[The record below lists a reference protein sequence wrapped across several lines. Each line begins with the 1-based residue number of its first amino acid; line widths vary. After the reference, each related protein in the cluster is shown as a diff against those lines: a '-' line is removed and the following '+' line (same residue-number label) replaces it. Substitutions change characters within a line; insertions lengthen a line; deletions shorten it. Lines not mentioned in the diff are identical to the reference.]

1 MELQLGKQKR
11 MMYARVFDRTEEE
24 TCSADAVVP
33 DALGDIGAI
42 VVTEGTFCLW
52 NLDFSDKSA
61 QIEGSIAA
69 DVVYAE
75 ENGALRSFPVELPV
89 KVHMSGDTLS
99 EDVRPWLRCTLTALD
114 ARAVNSRKVRVTA
127 RLSLCLRAYR
137 ETELALTDRIESDG
151 GAVFTRTETLCLQI
165 PVSVEEKTFTVSET
179 HRFASGQPEADRLL
193 CHTESVLFDEVRIAD
208 GRAVVQGRVRASV
221 SYLQQGQSCPVVE
234 TFETPFSQLLDC
246 PADAE
251 PCMVQASVSMTAAYL
266 NVSTAADGATLEAE
280 YHLVA
285 QAVCFGEVAA
295 ECVTDA
301 YCNTAELTLERC
313 TVPAGTVQPGEP
325 LRLTAEGTL
334 ACEAASLTV
343 VSRRA
348 VVCGLAEDGCDVLVR
363 LLVTDAEQ
371 RVSCMEK
378 RLRLPLESADGVRL
392 ELLSV
397 QPEEPAVTV
406 TADGF
411 LIRVAV
417 TARTAALQESGFRQ
431 VTGVTVQERV
441 CPYASVPSLTIVRWG
456 GEDLWT
462 LARRYCSS
470 EQLIRETN
478 GLTDDAAMA
487 EPPQYLLIP
496 KTQV

>member
-1 MELQLGKQKR
+1 MELQLGKQEHR
-11 MMYARVFDRTEEE
+11 MYTRIFDRIGEE
-24 TCSADAVVP
+24 TCSVDAVVP
-33 DALGDIGAI
+33 DALGDLSAL

-52 NLDFSDKSA
+52 NLAFSDKSA
-61 QIEGSIAA
+61 QIEGCVAA
-69 DVVYAE
+69 DVVYTE

-99 EDVRPWLRCTLTALD
+99 EDVRPWLRCTLAALD

-137 ETELALTDRIESDG
+137 ETELTLTERIECDG
-151 GAVFTRTETLCLQI
+151 GAVFTHTEPLRVHVPLA
-165 PVSVEEKTFTVSET
+165 VEEQTFTAT
-179 HRFASGQPEADRLL
+179 QMHRFTAGQPETDRLL
-193 CHTESVLFDEVRIAD
+193 CHTESVWLDEVRIAD

-251 PCMVQASVSMTAAYL
+251 PCMVQASVSLTAAYL

-301 YCNTAELTLERC
+301 YCNTAQLQLEC
-313 TVPAGTVQPGEP
+313 ETIPAGTVQPAEP
-325 LRLTAEGTL
+325 LHLTAEGAI
-334 ACEAASLTV
+334 ACDAAALTV
-343 VSRRA
+343 RA
-348 VVCGLAEDGCDVLVR
+348 QRAELCGAAADGCDVLVH

-371 RVSCMEK
+371 RVSCLEK
-378 RLRLPLESADGVRL
+378 RLHLPLETDGSGRA
-392 ELLSV
+392 ELLYAL
-397 QPEEPAVTV
+397 PEAPAVTA

-411 LIRVAV
+411 QLRAAV
-417 TARTAALQESGFRQ
+417 TVGLVRFCPSAFRQ
-431 VTGVTVQERV
+431 VTGVTAQERSS
-441 CPYASVPSLTIVRWG
+441 PYAAVPSLTIVRWD
-456 GEDLWT
+456 GEDLWQ
-462 LARRYCSS
+462 LSKRYCSS
-470 EQLIRETN
+470 ERCIRETN
-478 GLTDDAAMA
+478 GLLDDDTPA
-487 EPPQYLLIP
+487 ELPQYLLIP
-496 KTQV
+496 KTEA

>member
-1 MELQLGKQKR
+1 
-11 MMYARVFDRTEEE
+11 MYTRIFDRIGEE
-24 TCSADAVVP
+24 TCSVDAVVP
-33 DALGDIGAI
+33 DALGDLSAL

-52 NLDFSDKSA
+52 NLAFSDKSA
-61 QIEGSIAA
+61 QIEGCVAA
-69 DVVYAE
+69 DVVYTE

-99 EDVRPWLRCTLTALD
+99 EDVRPWLRCTLAALD

-137 ETELALTDRIESDG
+137 ETELTLTERIESDG
-151 GAVFTRTETLCLQI
+151 GAVFTHTEPLCVHVPLA
-165 PVSVEEKTFTVSET
+165 VEEQTFTAT
-179 HRFASGQPEADRLL
+179 QMHRFTAGQPETDRLL

-251 PCMVQASVSMTAAYL
+251 PCMVQASVSLTAAYL

-301 YCNTAELTLERC
+301 YCNTAQLQLEC
-313 TVPAGTVQPGEP
+313 ETIPAGTVQPAEP
-325 LRLTAEGTL
+325 LHLTAEGAI
-334 ACEAASLTV
+334 ACDAAALTV
-343 VSRRA
+343 RA
-348 VVCGLAEDGCDVLVR
+348 QRAELCGAAADGCDVLVH

-371 RVSCMEK
+371 RVSCLEK
-378 RLRLPLESADGVRL
+378 RLHLPLETDGSGRA
-392 ELLSV
+392 ELLYV
-397 QPEEPAVTV
+397 LPEAPAVTA

-411 LIRVAV
+411 QLRAAV
-417 TARTAALQESGFRQ
+417 TVGLVRFCPSAFRQ
-431 VTGVTVQERV
+431 VTGVTVQERSS
-441 CPYASVPSLTIVRWG
+441 PYAAVPSLTIVRWN
-456 GEDLWT
+456 GEDLWQ
-462 LARRYCSS
+462 LSKRYCSS
-470 EQLIRETN
+470 ERRIRETN
-478 GLTDDAAMA
+478 GLLDDDTPA
-487 EPPQYLLIP
+487 ELPQYLLIP
-496 KTQV
+496 KTEA

>member
-1 MELQLGKQKR
+1 MELQLGKQEHR
-11 MMYARVFDRTEEE
+11 MYTRIFDRIGEE
-24 TCSADAVVP
+24 TCSVDAVVP
-33 DALGDIGAI
+33 DALGDLSAL

-52 NLDFSDKSA
+52 NLAFSDKSA
-61 QIEGSIAA
+61 QIEGCVAA
-69 DVVYAE
+69 DVVYTE

-99 EDVRPWLRCTLTALD
+99 EDVRPWLRCTLAALD

-137 ETELALTDRIESDG
+137 ETELTLTERIESDD
-151 GAVFTRTETLCLQI
+151 GAVFTHTEPLCVHVPLA
-165 PVSVEEKTFTVSET
+165 VEEQTFTAT
-179 HRFASGQPEADRLL
+179 QMHRFTAGQPETDRLL

-251 PCMVQASVSMTAAYL
+251 PCMVQASVSLTAAYL

-285 QAVCFGEVAA
+285 QAVCFGVVAA

-301 YCNTAELTLERC
+301 YCNTAQLQLEC
-313 TVPAGTVQPGEP
+313 ETIPAGTVQPAEP
-325 LRLTAEGTL
+325 LHLTAEGMI
-334 ACEAASLTV
+334 ACDAAALTV
-343 VSRRA
+343 RA
-348 VVCGLAEDGCDVLVR
+348 QRAELCGAAADGCDVLVH

-371 RVSCMEK
+371 RVSCLEK
-378 RLRLPLESADGVRL
+378 RLHLPLETDGSGRA
-392 ELLSV
+392 ELLYAL
-397 QPEEPAVTV
+397 PEAPAVTA

-411 LIRVAV
+411 QLRAAV
-417 TARTAALQESGFRQ
+417 TVGVVRFCPSAFRQ

-441 CPYASVPSLTIVRWG
+441 CPYAAVPSLTIVRWN
-456 GEDLWT
+456 GEDLWQ
-462 LARRYCSS
+462 LSKRYCSS
-470 EQLIRETN
+470 ERCIRETN
-478 GLTDDAAMA
+478 GLLDDDTPA
-487 EPPQYLLIP
+487 ELPQYLLIP
-496 KTQV
+496 KTEV

>member
-1 MELQLGKQKR
+1 MELQLGKQEHR
-11 MMYARVFDRTEEE
+11 MYTRIFDRIGEE
-24 TCSADAVVP
+24 TCSVDAVVP
-33 DALGDIGAI
+33 DALGDLSAL

-52 NLDFSDKSA
+52 NLAFSDKSA
-61 QIEGSIAA
+61 QIEGCVAA
-69 DVVYAE
+69 DVVYTE

-99 EDVRPWLRCTLTALD
+99 EDVRPWLRCTLAALD
-114 ARAVNSRKVRVTA
+114 ARVVNSRKVRVTA

-137 ETELALTDRIESDG
+137 ETELTLTERIESDG
-151 GAVFTRTETLCLQI
+151 GAVFTHTEPLCVHVPLA
-165 PVSVEEKTFTVSET
+165 VEEQTFTAT
-179 HRFASGQPEADRLL
+179 QMHRFTAGQPETDRLL

-251 PCMVQASVSMTAAYL
+251 PCMVQASVSLTAAYL

-301 YCNTAELTLERC
+301 YCNTAQLQLEC
-313 TVPAGTVQPGEP
+313 ETIPAGTMQPAEP
-325 LRLTAEGTL
+325 LHLTAEGAI
-334 ACEAASLTV
+334 ACDAAALTV
-343 VSRRA
+343 RA
-348 VVCGLAEDGCDVLVR
+348 QRAELCGAAADGCDVLVH

-371 RVSCMEK
+371 RVSCLEK
-378 RLRLPLESADGVRL
+378 RLHLQIETGGTRG
-392 ELLSV
+392 ELLYAL
-397 QPEEPAVTV
+397 PETPTVTA

-411 LIRVAV
+411 HLRAAV
-417 TARTAALQESGFRQ
+417 TVGVARFCPSEFRQ

-441 CPYASVPSLTIVRWG
+441 CPYAAVPSLTIVRWN
-456 GEDLWT
+456 GEDLWQ
-462 LARRYCSS
+462 LSKRYCSS
-470 EQLIRETN
+470 ERCIRETN
-478 GLTDDAAMA
+478 GLLDDDTPA
-487 EPPQYLLIP
+487 ELPQYLLIP
-496 KTQV
+496 KTEA

>member
-1 MELQLGKQKR
+1 MELQLGKQEHR
-11 MMYARVFDRTEEE
+11 MYTRIFDRIGEE
-24 TCSADAVVP
+24 TCSVDAVVP
-33 DALGDIGAI
+33 DALGDLSAL

-52 NLDFSDKSA
+52 NLAFSDKSA
-61 QIEGSIAA
+61 QIEGCVAA
-69 DVVYAE
+69 DVVYTE

-99 EDVRPWLRCTLTALD
+99 EDVRPWLRCTLAALD

-137 ETELALTDRIESDG
+137 ETELTLTERIESDG
-151 GAVFTRTETLCLQI
+151 GAVFTHTEPLCVHVPLA
-165 PVSVEEKTFTVSET
+165 VEEQTFTAT
-179 HRFASGQPEADRLL
+179 QMHRFTTGQPETDRLL

-251 PCMVQASVSMTAAYL
+251 PCMVQASVSLTAAYL

-301 YCNTAELTLERC
+301 YCNTAQLQLEC
-313 TVPAGTVQPGEP
+313 ETIPSGTVQPAEP
-325 LRLTAEGTL
+325 LHLTAEGMI
-334 ACEAASLTV
+334 ACDAAALTV
-343 VSRRA
+343 RA
-348 VVCGLAEDGCDVLVR
+348 QRAELCGAAADGCDVLVH

-371 RVSCMEK
+371 RVSCLEK
-378 RLRLPLESADGVRL
+378 RLHLPLETDGSGRA
-392 ELLSV
+392 ELLYAL
-397 QPEEPAVTV
+397 PEAPAVTA

-411 LIRVAV
+411 QLRAAV
-417 TARTAALQESGFRQ
+417 TVGLVRFCPSAFRQ
-431 VTGVTVQERV
+431 VTGVTAQERSS
-441 CPYASVPSLTIVRWG
+441 PYAAVPSLTIVRWN
-456 GEDLWT
+456 GEDLWQ
-462 LARRYCSS
+462 LSKRYCSS
-470 EQLIRETN
+470 ERCIRETN
-478 GLTDDAAMA
+478 GLLDDDTPA
-487 EPPQYLLIP
+487 ELPQYLLIP
-496 KTQV
+496 KTEA

>member
-1 MELQLGKQKR
+1 MELQLGKQEHR
-11 MMYARVFDRTEEE
+11 MYTRIFDRIGEE
-24 TCSADAVVP
+24 TCSVDAVVP
-33 DALGDIGAI
+33 DALGDLSAL

-52 NLDFSDKSA
+52 NLTFSDKSA
-61 QIEGSIAA
+61 QIEGCVAA
-69 DVVYAE
+69 DVVYTE

-99 EDVRPWLRCTLTALD
+99 EDVRPWLRCTLAALD

-137 ETELALTDRIESDG
+137 ETELTLTERIESDG
-151 GAVFTRTETLCLQI
+151 GAVFTHTEPLCVHVPLA
-165 PVSVEEKTFTVSET
+165 VEEQTFTAT
-179 HRFASGQPEADRLL
+179 QMHRFTAGQPETDRLL

-251 PCMVQASVSMTAAYL
+251 PCMVQASVSLTAAYL

-301 YCNTAELTLERC
+301 YCNTAQLQLEC
-313 TVPAGTVQPGEP
+313 ETIPAGTVQPAEP
-325 LRLTAEGTL
+325 LHLTAEGAI
-334 ACEAASLTV
+334 ACDAAALTV
-343 VSRRA
+343 RA
-348 VVCGLAEDGCDVLVR
+348 QRAELCGAAADGCDVLVH

-371 RVSCMEK
+371 RVSCLEK
-378 RLRLPLESADGVRL
+378 RLHLPLETDGSGRA
-392 ELLSV
+392 ELLYAL
-397 QPEEPAVTV
+397 PEAPAVTA

-411 LIRVAV
+411 QLRAAV
-417 TARTAALQESGFRQ
+417 TVGLVRFCPSAFRQ
-431 VTGVTVQERV
+431 VTGVTAQERSS
-441 CPYASVPSLTIVRWG
+441 PYAAVPSLTIVRWN
-456 GEDLWT
+456 GEDLWQ
-462 LARRYCSS
+462 LSKRYCSS
-470 EQLIRETN
+470 ERCIRETN
-478 GLTDDAAMA
+478 GLLDDDTPA
-487 EPPQYLLIP
+487 ELPQYLLIP
-496 KTQV
+496 KTEA

>member
-1 MELQLGKQKR
+1 MELQLGKQEHR
-11 MMYARVFDRTEEE
+11 MYTRVFDRTEEE
-24 TCSADAVVP
+24 TCSLDAVVP
-33 DALGDIGAI
+33 DALGDLSAL

-52 NLDFSDKSA
+52 NLAFSDKSA
-61 QIEGSIAA
+61 QIEGCIAA

-99 EDVRPWLRCTLTALD
+99 EDVRPWLRCTLAALD

-137 ETELALTDRIESDG
+137 ETELTLTERIESDG
-151 GAVFTRTETLCLQI
+151 GAVFTHTEPLCVHVPLA
-165 PVSVEEKTFTVSET
+165 VEEQTFTAT
-179 HRFASGQPEADRLL
+179 QMHRFTAGQPETDRLL

-301 YCNTAELTLERC
+301 YCNTAQLQLEC
-313 TVPAGTVQPGEP
+313 ETIPAGTVQPAEP
-325 LRLTAEGTL
+325 LHLTAEGVI
-334 ACEAASLTV
+334 ACDAAALTV
-343 VSRRA
+343 RA
-348 VVCGLAEDGCDVLVR
+348 QRAELCGAAADGCDVLVH

-371 RVSCMEK
+371 RVSCLEK
-378 RLRLPLESADGVRL
+378 RLHLQFETGGTRG
-392 ELLSV
+392 ELLYAL
-397 QPEEPAVTV
+397 PEAPAVTA

-411 LIRVAV
+411 QLRAAV
-417 TARTAALQESGFRQ
+417 TVDVARFCPSEFRQ
-431 VTGVTVQERV
+431 VTGVTAQERSS
-441 CPYASVPSLTIVRWG
+441 PYAAVPSLTIVRWN
-456 GEDLWT
+456 GEDLWQ
-462 LARRYCSS
+462 LSKRYCSS
-470 EQLIRETN
+470 ERCIRETN
-478 GLTDDAAMA
+478 GLLDDDTPA
-487 EPPQYLLIP
+487 ELPQYLLIP
-496 KTQV
+496 KTEA

>member
-1 MELQLGKQKR
+1 
-11 MMYARVFDRTEEE
+11 MYTRVFDRTEEE
-24 TCSADAVVP
+24 TCSLDAVVP
-33 DALGDIGAI
+33 DALGDLSAL

-52 NLDFSDKSA
+52 NLAFSDKSA
-61 QIEGSIAA
+61 QIEGCIAA

-99 EDVRPWLRCTLTALD
+99 EDVRPWLRCTLAALD

-137 ETELALTDRIESDG
+137 ETELALTERIESDSD
-151 GAVFTRTETLCLQI
+151 AVFTHTEPLCVHVPLA
-165 PVSVEEKTFTVSET
+165 VEEQTFTAT
-179 HRFASGQPEADRLL
+179 QMHRFTAGQPETDRLL

-221 SYLQQGQSCPVVE
+221 SYLQQGQFCPVVE

-251 PCMVQASVSMTAAYL
+251 PCMVQASVSLTAAYL
-266 NVSTAADGATLEAE
+266 NVSTAADGAILEAE

-301 YCNTAELTLERC
+301 YCNTAQLQLEC
-313 TVPAGTVQPGEP
+313 ETIPAGTVQPAEP
-325 LRLTAEGTL
+325 LHLTAEGMI
-334 ACEAASLTV
+334 ACDAAALTV
-343 VSRRA
+343 RA
-348 VVCGLAEDGCDVLVR
+348 QRAELCGAAADGCDVLVR

-371 RVSCMEK
+371 RVSCLEK
-378 RLRLPLESADGVRL
+378 RLHLQFETGGTRG
-392 ELLSV
+392 ELLYAL
-397 QPEEPAVTV
+397 PEAPAVTA

-411 LIRVAV
+411 QLRAAV
-417 TARTAALQESGFRQ
+417 TVDVARFCPSEFRQ
-431 VTGVTVQERV
+431 VTGVTAQERSS
-441 CPYASVPSLTIVRWG
+441 PYAAVPSLTIVRWN
-456 GEDLWT
+456 GEDLWQ
-462 LARRYCSS
+462 LSKRYCSS
-470 EQLIRETN
+470 ERCIRETN
-478 GLTDDAAMA
+478 GLLDDDTPA
-487 EPPQYLLIP
+487 ELPQYLLIP
-496 KTQV
+496 KTEA

>member
-33 DALGDIGAI
+33 DALEDIGTI

-61 QIEGSIAA
+61 QIEGSIVA

-75 ENGALRSFPVELPV
+75 EGGALRSFPVELPV
-89 KVHMSGDTLS
+89 KVRISGETLS
-99 EDVRPWLRCTLTALD
+99 PDVRPWLRCTLTALD

-137 ETELALTDRIESDG
+137 ETELALTDRIEGDG
-151 GAVFTRTETLCLQI
+151 GTVFTRTETLRVQV

-179 HRFASGQPEADRLL
+179 HRFTAGQPEADRLL
-193 CHTESVLFDEVRIAD
+193 CHTETVLLDDVS
-208 GRAVVQGRVRASV
+208 AVGSRVILQGRVCAAV
-221 SYLQQGQSCPVVE
+221 SYLQQGQLCPTVE
-234 TFETPFSQLLDC
+234 TFETQFSQMLDC
-246 PADAE
+246 PADTS
-251 PCMVQASVSMTAAYL
+251 PCLLHTTVNLTAAYL
-266 NVSTAADGATLEAE
+266 NVSAAADGAALEAE

-285 QAVCFGEVAA
+285 QTVCLADTEAD
-295 ECVTDA
+295 CV
-301 YCNTAELTLERC
+301 
-313 TVPAGTVQPGEP
+313 
-325 LRLTAEGTL
+325 TAEGTL
-334 ACEAASLTV
+334 ACEADSLTV
-343 VSRRA
+343 MSRRA

-371 RVSCMEK
+371 HVSCMEK
-378 RLRLPLESADGVRL
+378 RLHLPLEPENGARL

-406 TADGF
+406 AADGL
-411 LIRVAV
+411 LIRVTV
-417 TARTAALQESGFRQ
+417 TARTAALQEPGFRQ
-431 VTGVTVQERV
+431 VTGAAAQERA

-456 GEDLWT
+456 GEDLWA
-462 LARRYCSS
+462 LAKRYCSS

-478 GLTDDAAMA
+478 GLTDEAAMA

-496 KTQV
+496 KTQA

>member
-42 VVTEGTFCLW
+42 VVTEGTFCIW
-52 NLDFSDKSA
+52 NLDYSDKSA
-61 QIEGSIAA
+61 QNEGSVAA

-75 ENGALRSFPVELPV
+75 EGGALRSFPVELPV
-89 KVHMSGDTLS
+89 KVRINGETLS
-99 EDVRPWLRCTLTALD
+99 PDVRPWLRCTLTALD

-151 GAVFTRTETLCLQI
+151 GAVFTRTETLCLPI
-165 PVSVEEKTFTVSET
+165 DSTARAITP
-179 HRFASGQPEADRLL
+179 SGAFS
-193 CHTESVLFDEVRIAD
+193 HTETVLIDDVSTVGSRVIF
-208 GRAVVQGRVRASV
+208 QGRVCASV
-221 SYLQQGQSCPVVE
+221 SYLQQGQMCPMVE
-234 TFETPFSQLLDC
+234 NFETQFSQMLDC
-246 PADAE
+246 PADTS
-251 PCMVQASVSMTAAYL
+251 PCLMHTAVNLTAAYL
-266 NVSTAADGATLEAE
+266 NVSAAADGAVLEAE

-285 QAVCFGEVAA
+285 QTVCLADTEAD
-295 ECVTDA
+295 CVTDA
-301 YCNTAELTLERC
+301 YCNTAELALERE
-313 TVPAGTVQPGEP
+313 TVPAGTVQPVEP
-325 LRLTAEGTL
+325 LRLTAESTL
-334 ACEAASLTV
+334 ACEADSLTV
-343 VSRRA
+343 MSRRA

-378 RLRLPLESADGVRL
+378 RLRLPLEPADGARL

-411 LIRVAV
+411 LIRVTV

-431 VTGVTVQERV
+431 VTGAAAQERA

>member
-1 MELQLGKQKR
+1 MELQLGKQEHR
-11 MMYARVFDRTEEE
+11 MYTRIFDRIGEE
-24 TCSADAVVP
+24 TCSVDAVVP
-33 DALGDIGAI
+33 DALGDLSAL

-52 NLDFSDKSA
+52 NLAFSDKSA
-61 QIEGSIAA
+61 QIEGCVAA
-69 DVVYAE
+69 DVVYTE

-99 EDVRPWLRCTLTALD
+99 EDVRPWLRCTLAALD

-137 ETELALTDRIESDG
+137 ETELTLTERIESDG
-151 GAVFTRTETLCLQI
+151 GAVFTHTEPLCVHVPLA
-165 PVSVEEKTFTVSET
+165 VEEQTFTAT
-179 HRFASGQPEADRLL
+179 QMHRFTAGQPETDRLL

-251 PCMVQASVSMTAAYL
+251 PCMVQASVSLTAAYL

-285 QAVCFGEVAA
+285 QAVCFGEVVA

-301 YCNTAELTLERC
+301 YCNTAQLQLEC
-313 TVPAGTVQPGEP
+313 ETIPAGTVQPAEP
-325 LRLTAEGTL
+325 LHLTAEGAI
-334 ACEAASLTV
+334 ACDAAALTV
-343 VSRRA
+343 RA
-348 VVCGLAEDGCDVLVR
+348 QRAELCGAAADGCDVLVH

-371 RVSCMEK
+371 RVSCLEK
-378 RLRLPLESADGVRL
+378 RLHLPLETDGSGRA
-392 ELLSV
+392 ELLYAL
-397 QPEEPAVTV
+397 PEAPAVTA

-411 LIRVAV
+411 QLRAAV
-417 TARTAALQESGFRQ
+417 TVGLVRFSPSAFRQ
-431 VTGVTVQERV
+431 VTGVTAQERSS
-441 CPYASVPSLTIVRWG
+441 PYAAVPSLTIVRWN
-456 GEDLWT
+456 GEDLWQ
-462 LARRYCSS
+462 LSKRYCSS
-470 EQLIRETN
+470 ERCIRETN
-478 GLTDDAAMA
+478 GLLDDDTPA
-487 EPPQYLLIP
+487 ELPQYLLIP
-496 KTQV
+496 KTEA

>member
-1 MELQLGKQKR
+1 MELQLGKQEHR
-11 MMYARVFDRTEEE
+11 MYTRVFDRTEEE
-24 TCSADAVVP
+24 TCSVDAVVP
-33 DALGDIGAI
+33 DALGDLSAL

-52 NLDFSDKSA
+52 NLAFSDKSA
-61 QIEGSIAA
+61 QIEGCIAA

-99 EDVRPWLRCTLTALD
+99 EDVRPWLRCTLAALD

-137 ETELALTDRIESDG
+137 ETELTLTERIESDG
-151 GAVFTRTETLCLQI
+151 GAVFTHTEPLCVHVPLA
-165 PVSVEEKTFTVSET
+165 VEEQTFTAT
-179 HRFASGQPEADRLL
+179 QMHRFTAGQPETDRLL
-193 CHTESVLFDEVRIAD
+193 CHTEYVLFDEVRIAD

-251 PCMVQASVSMTAAYL
+251 PCMVQASVSLTAAYL

-301 YCNTAELTLERC
+301 YCNTAQLQLEC
-313 TVPAGTVQPGEP
+313 ETIPAGTVQPAEP
-325 LRLTAEGTL
+325 LHLTAEGAI
-334 ACEAASLTV
+334 ACDAAALTV
-343 VSRRA
+343 RA
-348 VVCGLAEDGCDVLVR
+348 QRAELCGAAADGCDVLVH

-371 RVSCMEK
+371 RVSCLEK
-378 RLRLPLESADGVRL
+378 RLHLPLETDGSGRA
-392 ELLSV
+392 ELLYAL
-397 QPEEPAVTV
+397 PEAPAVTA

-411 LIRVAV
+411 QLRAAV
-417 TARTAALQESGFRQ
+417 TVGLVRFCPSAFRQ
-431 VTGVTVQERV
+431 VTGVTTQERSS
-441 CPYASVPSLTIVRWG
+441 PYAAVPSLTIVRWN
-456 GEDLWT
+456 GEDLWQ
-462 LARRYCSS
+462 LSKRYCSS
-470 EQLIRETN
+470 ERCIRETN
-478 GLTDDAAMA
+478 GLLDDDTPA
-487 EPPQYLLIP
+487 ELPQYLLIP
-496 KTQV
+496 KTEA

>member
-1 MELQLGKQKR
+1 MELQLGKQEHR
-11 MMYARVFDRTEEE
+11 MYTRVFDRTEEE
-24 TCSADAVVP
+24 TCSLDAVVP
-33 DALGDIGAI
+33 DALGDLSAL

-52 NLDFSDKSA
+52 NLAFSDKSA
-61 QIEGSIAA
+61 QIEGCIAA

-99 EDVRPWLRCTLTALD
+99 EDVRPWLRCTLAALD

-137 ETELALTDRIESDG
+137 ETELTLTERIESDG
-151 GAVFTRTETLCLQI
+151 GAVFTHTEPLCVHVPLA
-165 PVSVEEKTFTVSET
+165 VEEQTFTAT
-179 HRFASGQPEADRLL
+179 QMHRFTAGQPETDRLL

-246 PADAE
+246 PVDAE
-251 PCMVQASVSMTAAYL
+251 PCMVQASVSLTAAYL

-301 YCNTAELTLERC
+301 YCNTAQLQLEC
-313 TVPAGTVQPGEP
+313 ETIPAGTVQPAEP
-325 LRLTAEGTL
+325 LHLTAEGAI
-334 ACEAASLTV
+334 ACDAAALTV
-343 VSRRA
+343 RA
-348 VVCGLAEDGCDVLVR
+348 QRAELCGAAADGCDVLVH

-371 RVSCMEK
+371 RVSCLEK
-378 RLRLPLESADGVRL
+378 RLHLPLETDGSGRA
-392 ELLSV
+392 ELLYAL
-397 QPEEPAVTV
+397 PEAPAVTA

-411 LIRVAV
+411 QLRAAV
-417 TARTAALQESGFRQ
+417 TVGLVRFCPSAFRQ
-431 VTGVTVQERV
+431 VTGVTAQERSS
-441 CPYASVPSLTIVRWG
+441 PYAAVPSLTIVRWN
-456 GEDLWT
+456 GEDLWQ
-462 LARRYCSS
+462 LSKRYCSS
-470 EQLIRETN
+470 ERCIRETN
-478 GLTDDAAMA
+478 GLLDDDTPA
-487 EPPQYLLIP
+487 ELPQYLLIP
-496 KTQV
+496 KTEA

>member
-1 MELQLGKQKR
+1 MELQLGKQEHR
-11 MMYARVFDRTEEE
+11 MYTRVFDRIGEE
-24 TCSADAVVP
+24 TCSVDAVVP
-33 DALGDIGAI
+33 DALGDLSAL

-52 NLDFSDKSA
+52 NLAFSDKSA
-61 QIEGSIAA
+61 QIEGCVAA
-69 DVVYAE
+69 DVVYTE

-99 EDVRPWLRCTLTALD
+99 EDVRPWLRCTLAALD

-137 ETELALTDRIESDG
+137 ETELTLTERIESDG
-151 GAVFTRTETLCLQI
+151 GGVFTHTEPLCVHV
-165 PVSVEEKTFTVSET
+165 PVAVEEQTFTAT
-179 HRFASGQPEADRLL
+179 QMHRFTAGQPETDRLL

-251 PCMVQASVSMTAAYL
+251 PCMVQASVSLTAAYL

-301 YCNTAELTLERC
+301 YCNTAQLQLEC
-313 TVPAGTVQPGEP
+313 ETIPAGTVQPAEP
-325 LRLTAEGTL
+325 LHLTAEGMI
-334 ACEAASLTV
+334 ACGAAALTV
-343 VSRRA
+343 RA
-348 VVCGLAEDGCDVLVR
+348 QRAELCGAAADGCDVLVH

-371 RVSCMEK
+371 RVSCLEK
-378 RLRLPLESADGVRL
+378 RLHLPLETDGSGRA
-392 ELLSV
+392 ELLYAL
-397 QPEEPAVTV
+397 PEAPAVTA

-411 LIRVAV
+411 QLRAAV
-417 TARTAALQESGFRQ
+417 TVGLVRFCPSAFRQ
-431 VTGVTVQERV
+431 VTGVTAQERSS
-441 CPYASVPSLTIVRWG
+441 PYAAVPSLTIVRWN
-456 GEDLWT
+456 GEDLWQ
-462 LARRYCSS
+462 LSKRYCSS
-470 EQLIRETN
+470 ERCIRETN
-478 GLTDDAAMA
+478 GLLDDDTPA
-487 EPPQYLLIP
+487 ELPQYLLIP
-496 KTQV
+496 KTEA

>member
-24 TCSADAVVP
+24 TCSVDAVVP

-42 VVTEGTFCLW
+42 VVAEGTFCLW

-75 ENGALRSFPVELPV
+75 EGGALRSFPVELPV
-89 KVHMSGDTLS
+89 NVRISGETLS
-99 EDVRPWLRCTLTALD
+99 PDVRPWLRCTLTALD

-127 RLSLCLRAYR
+127 RLSLCLHAYR
-137 ETELALTDRIESDG
+137 ETELALTDRIEGDG
-151 GAVFTRTETLCLQI
+151 GAVFTRTETLRVQI

-179 HRFASGQPEADRLL
+179 HRFLSGQPEADRLL
-193 CHTESVLFDEVRIAD
+193 CHTETVLLDDVSSAGSRVIL
-208 GRAVVQGRVRASV
+208 QGRVCAAV
-221 SYLQQGQSCPVVE
+221 TYLPQGQMCPAVE
-234 TFETPFSQLLDC
+234 TFETAFSQMLDC
-246 PADAE
+246 PADTS
-251 PCMVQASVSMTAAYL
+251 PCLLHTTVNLTAAYL
-266 NVSTAADGATLEAE
+266 NVSAAADGAALEAE

-285 QAVCFGEVAA
+285 QTVCLADA
-295 ECVTDA
+295 EADCVTDA
-301 YCNTAELTLERC
+301 YCNTAELTLERE
-313 TVPAGTVQPGEP
+313 TVAAGTVQPGEP
-325 LRLTAEGTL
+325 LRLSAEGTL

-348 VVCGLAEDGCDVLVR
+348 VVCGMTEDGCDVLVR
-363 LLVTDAEQ
+363 LLAADTEQ
-371 RVSCMEK
+371 HVSCMEK
-378 RLRLPLESADGVRL
+378 RLHLPLEPAYGARL

-397 QPEEPAVTV
+397 QPEEPVVTV

-411 LIRVAV
+411 QIRVTV
-417 TARTAALQESGFRQ
+417 TVRTAALQESDLRQ
-431 VTGVTVQERV
+431 VTGATAQERA

-462 LARRYCSS
+462 LAKRYCSS
-470 EQLIRETN
+470 ERLIRETN
-478 GLTDDAAMA
+478 GLTDDAAMVEA
-487 EPPQYLLIP
+487 PQYLLIP
-496 KTQV
+496 KTQA

>member
-1 MELQLGKQKR
+1 
-11 MMYARVFDRTEEE
+11 MYTRVFDRTEEE
-24 TCSADAVVP
+24 TCSVDAVVP
-33 DALGDIGAI
+33 DALGDLSAL

-52 NLDFSDKSA
+52 NLAFSDKSA
-61 QIEGSIAA
+61 QIEGCIAA

-89 KVHMSGDTLS
+89 KVHMSGETLA
-99 EDVRPWLRCTLTALD
+99 EDVRPWLRCTLAALD

-137 ETELALTDRIESDG
+137 ETELTLTERIESDG
-151 GAVFTRTETLCLQI
+151 GAVFTHTEPLRVHVPLA
-165 PVSVEEKTFTVSET
+165 VEEQTFTAT
-179 HRFASGQPEADRLL
+179 QMHRFTAGQPETDRLL

-251 PCMVQASVSMTAAYL
+251 PCMVQASVSLTAAYL

-301 YCNTAELTLERC
+301 YCNTAQLQLEC
-313 TVPAGTVQPGEP
+313 ETIPAGTVQPAEP
-325 LRLTAEGTL
+325 LHLTAEGVI
-334 ACEAASLTV
+334 ACDAAALTV
-343 VSRRA
+343 RA
-348 VVCGLAEDGCDVLVR
+348 QRAELCGAAADGCDVLVH

-371 RVSCMEK
+371 RVSCLEK
-378 RLRLPLESADGVRL
+378 RLHLPLETDGSGL
-392 ELLSV
+392 AELLYAL
-397 QPEEPAVTV
+397 PEAPAVTA

-411 LIRVAV
+411 QLRAAV
-417 TARTAALQESGFRQ
+417 TVDVARFCPSEFRQ

-441 CPYASVPSLTIVRWG
+441 CPYAAVPSLTIVRWN
-456 GEDLWT
+456 GEDLWQ
-462 LARRYCSS
+462 LSKRYCSS
-470 EQLIRETN
+470 ERCIRETN
-478 GLTDDAAMA
+478 GLLDDDVPV
-487 EPPQYLLIP
+487 ELPQYLLIP
-496 KTQV
+496 KTEA

>member
-1 MELQLGKQKR
+1 MELQLGKQEHR
-11 MMYARVFDRTEEE
+11 MYTRIFDRIGEE
-24 TCSADAVVP
+24 TCSVDAVVP
-33 DALGDIGAI
+33 DALGDLSAL

-52 NLDFSDKSA
+52 NLSFSDKSA
-61 QIEGSIAA
+61 QIEGCVAA
-69 DVVYAE
+69 DVVYTE

-99 EDVRPWLRCTLTALD
+99 EDVRPWLRCTLAALD

-137 ETELALTDRIESDG
+137 ETELTLTERIESDG
-151 GAVFTRTETLCLQI
+151 GAVFTHTEPLCVHVPLA
-165 PVSVEEKTFTVSET
+165 VEEQTFTAT
-179 HRFASGQPEADRLL
+179 QMHRFTAGQPETDCLL

-251 PCMVQASVSMTAAYL
+251 PCMVQASVSLTAAYL

-301 YCNTAELTLERC
+301 YCNTAQLQLEC
-313 TVPAGTVQPGEP
+313 ETIPAGTVQPAEP
-325 LRLTAEGTL
+325 LHLTAEGAI
-334 ACEAASLTV
+334 ACDAAALTV
-343 VSRRA
+343 RA
-348 VVCGLAEDGCDVLVR
+348 QRAELCGAAADGCDVLVH
-363 LLVTDAEQ
+363 LLVTDAGQ
-371 RVSCMEK
+371 RVSCLEK
-378 RLRLPLESADGVRL
+378 RLHLPLETDGSGRA
-392 ELLSV
+392 ELLYAL
-397 QPEEPAVTV
+397 PEAPAVTA

-411 LIRVAV
+411 QLRAAV
-417 TARTAALQESGFRQ
+417 TVGLVRFCPSAFRQ
-431 VTGVTVQERV
+431 VTGVTAQERSS
-441 CPYASVPSLTIVRWG
+441 PYAAVPSLTIVRWN
-456 GEDLWT
+456 GEDLWQ
-462 LARRYCSS
+462 LSKRYCSS
-470 EQLIRETN
+470 ERCIRETN
-478 GLTDDAAMA
+478 GLLDDDTPA
-487 EPPQYLLIP
+487 ELPQYLLIP
-496 KTQV
+496 KTEA

>member
-1 MELQLGKQKR
+1 MELQLGKQEHR
-11 MMYARVFDRTEEE
+11 MYTRVFDRTEEE
-24 TCSADAVVP
+24 TCSLDAVVP
-33 DALGDIGAI
+33 DALGDLSAL

-52 NLDFSDKSA
+52 NLSFSDKSA
-61 QIEGSIAA
+61 QIEGCVAA
-69 DVVYAE
+69 DVVYTE

-99 EDVRPWLRCTLTALD
+99 EDVRPWLRCTLAALD

-137 ETELALTDRIESDG
+137 ETELTLTERIESDG
-151 GAVFTRTETLCLQI
+151 GAVFTHTEPLCVHVPLA
-165 PVSVEEKTFTVSET
+165 VEEQTFTAT
-179 HRFASGQPEADRLL
+179 QMHRFTAGQPETDCLL

-221 SYLQQGQSCPVVE
+221 SYLQQGQSCTVVE

-251 PCMVQASVSMTAAYL
+251 PCMVQASVSLTAAYL

-301 YCNTAELTLERC
+301 YCNTAQLQLEC
-313 TVPAGTVQPGEP
+313 ETIPAGTVQPAEP
-325 LRLTAEGTL
+325 LHLTAEGAI
-334 ACEAASLTV
+334 ACDAAALTV
-343 VSRRA
+343 CAQRA
-348 VVCGLAEDGCDVLVR
+348 ELCGAAADGCDVLVH

-371 RVSCMEK
+371 RVSCLEK
-378 RLRLPLESADGVRL
+378 RLHLPLETDGSGRA
-392 ELLSV
+392 ELLYAL
-397 QPEEPAVTV
+397 PEAPAVTA

-411 LIRVAV
+411 QLRAAV
-417 TARTAALQESGFRQ
+417 TVDVARFCPSEFRQ
-431 VTGVTVQERV
+431 VTGVTAQERV
-441 CPYASVPSLTIVRWG
+441 CPYAAVPSLTIVRWN
-456 GEDLWT
+456 GEDLWQ
-462 LARRYCSS
+462 LSKRYCSS
-470 EQLIRETN
+470 ERCIRETN
-478 GLTDDAAMA
+478 GLLDDDTPA
-487 EPPQYLLIP
+487 ELPQYLLIP
-496 KTQV
+496 KTEV

>member
-1 MELQLGKQKR
+1 
-11 MMYARVFDRTEEE
+11 MYTRIFDRIGEE
-24 TCSADAVVP
+24 TCSVDAVVP
-33 DALGDIGAI
+33 DALGDLSAL

-52 NLDFSDKSA
+52 NLSFSDKSA
-61 QIEGSIAA
+61 QIEGCVAA
-69 DVVYAE
+69 DVVYTE

-99 EDVRPWLRCTLTALD
+99 EDVRPWLRCTLAALD

-137 ETELALTDRIESDG
+137 ETELTLTERIESDG
-151 GAVFTRTETLCLQI
+151 GAVFTHTEPLCVHVPLA
-165 PVSVEEKTFTVSET
+165 VEEQTFTAT
-179 HRFASGQPEADRLL
+179 QMHRFTAGQPETDRLL

-251 PCMVQASVSMTAAYL
+251 PCTVQASVSLTAAYL

-301 YCNTAELTLERC
+301 YCNTAQLQLEC
-313 TVPAGTVQPGEP
+313 ETIPAGTVQPAEP
-325 LRLTAEGTL
+325 LHLTAEGAI
-334 ACEAASLTV
+334 ACDAAALTV
-343 VSRRA
+343 RA
-348 VVCGLAEDGCDVLVR
+348 QRAELCGAAADGCDVLVH

-371 RVSCMEK
+371 RVSCLEK
-378 RLRLPLESADGVRL
+378 RLHLPLETDGSGRA
-392 ELLSV
+392 ELLYAL
-397 QPEEPAVTV
+397 PEAPAVTA

-411 LIRVAV
+411 QLRAAV
-417 TARTAALQESGFRQ
+417 TVGLVRFCPSAFRQ
-431 VTGVTVQERV
+431 VTGVTAQERSS
-441 CPYASVPSLTIVRWG
+441 PYAAVPSLTIVRWN
-456 GEDLWT
+456 GEDLWQ
-462 LARRYCSS
+462 LSKRYCSS
-470 EQLIRETN
+470 ERCIRETN
-478 GLTDDAAMA
+478 GLLDDDTPA
-487 EPPQYLLIP
+487 ELPQYLLIP
-496 KTQV
+496 KTEA

>member
-1 MELQLGKQKR
+1 MLIDDVSTVGS
-11 MMYARVFDRTEEE
+11 RVIF
-24 TCSADAVVP
+24 
-33 DALGDIGAI
+33 
-42 VVTEGTFCLW
+42 
-52 NLDFSDKSA
+52 
-61 QIEGSIAA
+61 
-69 DVVYAE
+69 
-75 ENGALRSFPVELPV
+75 
-89 KVHMSGDTLS
+89 
-99 EDVRPWLRCTLTALD
+99 
-114 ARAVNSRKVRVTA
+114 
-127 RLSLCLRAYR
+127 
-137 ETELALTDRIESDG
+137 
-151 GAVFTRTETLCLQI
+151 
-165 PVSVEEKTFTVSET
+165 
-179 HRFASGQPEADRLL
+179 
-193 CHTESVLFDEVRIAD
+193 
-208 GRAVVQGRVRASV
+208 QGRVCASV
-221 SYLQQGQSCPVVE
+221 SYLQQGQMCPIVE
-234 TFETPFSQLLDC
+234 SFETQFSQMLDC
-246 PADAE
+246 PADTS
-251 PCMVQASVSMTAAYL
+251 PCLMHTAVNLTAAYL
-266 NVSTAADGATLEAE
+266 NVSAAADGAVLEAE

-285 QAVCFGEVAA
+285 QTVCLADA
-295 ECVTDA
+295 EADCVTDA
-301 YCNTAELTLERC
+301 YCNTAELTLERE

-378 RLRLPLESADGVRL
+378 RLHLPLEAAEGARL